1 MKIFFVSSTF
11 ISLNYVFVA
20 ANVIISIECRAWAGN
35 IEYRGGS
42 LNRAGSVTFEI
53 QVDAETY
60 FPYQNTQSTNMKS
73 EAPTTA
79 TTVTVNRT
87 ASS

>member
-1 MKIFFVSSTF
+1 MFIFS
-11 ISLNYVFVA
+11 
-20 ANVIISIECRAWAGN
+20 ANVIVSIECRAWAGN

-60 FPYQNTQSTNMKS
+60 FPNQKTESTNMHSKG
-73 EAPTTA
+73 TTTS
-79 TTVTVNRT
+79 TTITVNRT